1 MARTYWASAGTLLMD
16 LLEEV
21 EFIFI
26 LLEKPKNG
34 GVAALA
40 NNTMLH
46 AYEY

>member
-1 MARTYWASAGTLLMD
+1 MARTYWASAGRLLMD
-16 LLEEV
+16 LLEV

-26 LLEKPKNG
+26 LSEKPKNG
-34 GVAALA
+34 GVADLG